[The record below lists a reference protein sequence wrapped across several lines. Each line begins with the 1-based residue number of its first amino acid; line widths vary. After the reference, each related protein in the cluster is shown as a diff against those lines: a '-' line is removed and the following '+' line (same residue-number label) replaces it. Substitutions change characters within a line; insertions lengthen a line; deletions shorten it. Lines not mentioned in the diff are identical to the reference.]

1 MSSMSNHL
9 LRHGA
14 LDEADREWL
23 MLLSADSQLIADL
36 ATADLV
42 LWVHTRDDNFTAVG
56 QVRPSSAPTLFYRD
70 LVGQQMREQWEP
82 DVRRA
87 FEEGRTVRS
96 TEPDWFDEIPTQ
108 LTVTPVFSSRRV
120 DGKRVRSERPIA
132 IYTRHTNLLSGR
144 HLTRQEHTF
153 RECAEDLFAMIEA
166 GEFPDPDAPEFSRR
180 GAPRA
185 HDGLIRL
192 NPEGVVT
199 FASANAL
206 SAMNKLGFGG
216 ELEGEALSDVASLL
230 VDDKRHVSVDEALPL
245 VVTGRAPWMT
255 DVDSGGV
262 TVTMRAIPLHRDGQ
276 RLGAIVLCRDTTDVR
291 HQQQEL
297 ITKDATIREIHHRVK
312 NNLQTVAALLR
323 IQARRVRSDEARESL
338 LQAMRRVSSIAVVHD
353 TLSSGFSQSVDFD
366 EVFLRVMKLATE
378 VAAGEGGQTIRP
390 ELQGSFGAV
399 PSEYATPLSLALTE
413 LVTNAVEHGL
423 DAGATE
429 GRVVVRVERTDEML
443 SIDVIDNG
451 KGMAE
456 TGVGNGL
463 GTQIVRTLVE
473 GELGGTIAWN
483 PTPGGG
489 TTVAIRVPRR
499 WGVSATTAQLAV
511 VPGADGPFPEK

>member
-1 MSSMSNHL
+1 MSNRL
-9 LRHGA
+9 LRYGA

-23 MLLSADSQLIADL
+23 VLLSADSQLLADL

-42 LWVHTRDDNFTAVG
+42 LWVRTRDNDFTAVG

-70 LVGQQMREQWEP
+70 LVGQNMREQWEP
-82 DVRRA
+82 HVRRA
-87 FEEGRTVRS
+87 FEEGCTVRS

-120 DGKRVRSERPIA
+120 GGKRVRSDRPIA

-144 HLTRQEHTF
+144 QITRQEQTF
-153 RECAEDLFAMIEA
+153 HDCGEDLFDMIEA
-166 GEFPDPDAPEFSRR
+166 GEFPDPDAPQFSRR

-185 HDGLIRL
+185 HDGLIRID
-192 NPEGVVT
+192 PDGVVT

-216 ELEGEALSDVASLL
+216 ELEGEALSDVASQL
-230 VDDKRHVSVDEALPL
+230 VDDKRHVSIDEALPL

-255 DVDSGGV
+255 DVHSRGV
-262 TVTMRAIPLHRDGQ
+262 TVTLRAIPLHRAGQ
-276 RLGAIVLCRDTTDVR
+276 RLGAIVLSRDTTDVR

-323 IQARRVRSDEARESL
+323 IQARRARSDEARESL
-338 LQAMRRVSSIAVVHD
+338 LQAMRRVASIAVVHD
-353 TLSSGFSQSVDFD
+353 TLSTGFSQSVEFD
-366 EVFLRVMKLATE
+366 EVFMRVIKLATE
-378 VAAGEGGQTIRP
+378 VAAGEGSQSIRP

-399 PSEYATPLSLALTE
+399 PSEYATPLALALTE
-413 LVTNAVEHGL
+413 LVTNAVEHGF

-429 GRVVVRVERTDEML
+429 GRVIVKVERTDEQLAISL
-443 SIDVIDNG
+443 SDNG
-451 KGMAE
+451 RGMDPD
-456 TGVGNGL
+456 GVVGDGL

-473 GELGGTIAWN
+473 GELGGTIKWHSEI
-483 PTPGGG
+483 GVG
-489 TTVAIRVPRR
+489 TTVEIRVPRR
-499 WGVSATTAQLAV
+499 WGVSSNTAQLAT
-511 VPGADGPFPEK
+511 VPAADGPQA